1 MRSRRK
7 STYWGLI
14 VVLIAAFLISGCGQ
28 KEEAVKETEIS
39 VNTALAEERSIVK
52 SARYAGIVRG
62 QNEVY
67 LMPKVAARVTGI
79 HVNPGDW
86 VTQGQTLI
94 TLDSSDYQASV
105 AQAEAAVK
113 QAAIQLENARTT
125 LERTEKLHEAGAA
138 SQQQLEQAQSG
149 YELAQ
154 VGVEQANAALAMAS
168 LQLNYCTLTAP
179 ISGVVGSIN
188 LSLGDM
194 ANPASPAA
202 VISETSQLEIEV
214 MVGESEIN
222 FIEVGSPV
230 DVYIRAVSEEAF
242 KGQVASVATV
252 PDPVKRNYAV
262 KVSLDNP
269 EGKIKSGMFAEVAVN
284 TLSKDNVIC
293 VPANAVVPKGART
306 VVYVVDEESRARER
320 EVEIGIENSS
330 YVEIVKGLSAGEQ
343 VITKGSTLVAE
354 GTLVRVITGGAN

>member
-1 MRSRRK
+1 VRTKHK

-14 VVLIAAFLISGCGQ
+14 VVLIAAFLVSGCGQ
-28 KEEAVKETEIS
+28 EQEVVKETEIS
-39 VNTALAEERSIVK
+39 VNTAQVQEANIAK
-52 SARYAGIVRG
+52 SVRYAGTVRG

-67 LMPKVAARVTGI
+67 LMPKVPARVTAI
-79 HVNPGDW
+79 HVRPGD
-86 VTQGQTLI
+86 VVSQGQTLI
-94 TLDSSDYQASV
+94 TLDSSDYQAAV

-113 QAAIQLENARTT
+113 GAAIQLETARAA
-125 LERTEKLHEAGAA
+125 LERTQRLHEAGAV
-138 SQQQLEQAQSG
+138 SDQQLEQAQSG
-149 YELAQ
+149 YDGAQ
-154 VGVEQANAALAMAS
+154 VGVETANAALAMAS
-168 LQLNYCTLTAP
+168 QQIGYCNLTSP

-188 LSLGDM
+188 LSLGDT

-214 MVGESEIN
+214 MVSELEIS
-222 FIEVGSPV
+222 FIEVNSPV
-230 DVYIRAVSEEAF
+230 DVYVRAVSEEAF

-262 KVSLDNP
+262 KISLDNS

-284 TLSKDNVIC
+284 TISKDNAVC
-293 VPANAVVPKGART
+293 VPTNAVVPKGART
-306 VVYVVDEESRARER
+306 VVYVVDEESRAQER
-320 EVEIGIENSS
+320 EVEIGIENSN
-330 YVEIVKGLSAGEQ
+330 YVEIVNGLSVGEE

>member
-1 MRSRRK
+1 MKTRRK

-14 VVLIAAFLISGCGQ
+14 VLLMAAFLLSGCGQ
-28 KEEAVKETEIS
+28 EQEVIKETEIS
-39 VNTALAEERSIVK
+39 VNTAQVEERNIAK
-52 SARYAGIVRG
+52 SVRYAGTVRG

-79 HVNPGDW
+79 RVNPGDA
-86 VTQGQTLI
+86 VSQGQTLI
-94 TLDSSDYQASV
+94 TLDSSDFHAAV
-105 AQAEAAVK
+105 AQAEAGVK
-113 QAAIQLENARTT
+113 AANIQLETARLA
-125 LERTEKLHEAGAA
+125 LERTQKLHEAGAA
-138 SQQQLEQAQSG
+138 SQQQLEQAQSAYDG
-149 YELAQ
+149 AQ
-154 VGVEQANAALAMAS
+154 VALEQANAALAMAS
-168 LQLNYCTLTAP
+168 QQIGYCNLTSP

-188 LSLGDM
+188 LSLGDT

-214 MVGESEIN
+214 MVSESEIS

-230 DVYIRAVSEEAF
+230 DVYVRAVSEEAF

-262 KVSLDNP
+262 KISLDNP

-284 TLSKDNVIC
+284 TISKDNAVC
-293 VPANAVVPKGART
+293 VPTNAVVPKGSRT
-306 VVYVVDEESRARER
+306 VVYVVDGEKRARER
-320 EVEIGIENSS
+320 EVEIGIENTS
-330 YVEIVKGLSAGEQ
+330 YVEIVKGVSVGEE
-343 VITKGSTLVAE
+343 VITKGSTLVAD